1 MEATLVDEEKEKNV
15 DTEGKEV
22 SGDRD
27 VESGVRVVEGT
38 TEKLR
43 VVNVAAHKL
52 KTWGVEA
59 RGTKS

>member
-1 MEATLVDEEKEKNV
+1 MEATLVDEEKEKTV
-15 DTEGKEV
+15 DVEKKEV

-38 TEKLR
+38 TGKLR